1 MHINTFSIVAYDPAE
16 NAFGVGVASKFLA
29 VGAVVPW
36 AKAGIGAVATQAY
49 CKMSFGADGLALM
62 AQGKSAPETLEI
74 LLHNDPLLEQRQVG
88 LVDNQGRS
96 AAHTGKDCFN
106 WAGHRTYDGFT
117 CQGNILA
124 GASVIEAMASAYR
137 SAQGELADRLL
148 AALFAGD
155 EAGGDRRG
163 KQAAAVLV
171 VRANGGYGGDTDRYL
186 DLRSDDDPKPIA
198 KLADLIQMHHL
209 YFGKPK
215 PEDRLPI
222 HEALAREIQALMRS
236 AGYVSSE
243 ASGIWDDASKVAFN
257 AMIGSENL
265 EERWRHDDPNVIDR
279 IALDY
284 LRGKFGTK

>member
-1 MHINTFSIVAYDPAE
+1 MHVNTFSIVAYDPAE
-16 NAFGVGVASKFLA
+16 DSFGVAVASKFLA

-49 CKMSFGADGLALM
+49 CKMSFGPDGLDYM
-62 AQGKSAPETLEI
+62 AQGKSAPETLAL
-74 LLHNDPLLEQRQVG
+74 LLHNDPLIEQRQVG

-106 WAGHRTYDGFT
+106 WAGHKTYDGFT

-124 GASVIEAMASAYR
+124 GASVIDAMAAAYQ

-148 AALFAGD
+148 AALVAGD

-163 KQAAAVLV
+163 KQAAALLV
-171 VRANGGYGGDTDRYL
+171 VKANGSYGGDTDRYL

-198 KLADLIQMHHL
+198 KLADLVQMHHL

-222 HEALAREIQALMRS
+222 NETLARELQAMLGS
-236 AGYVSSE
+236 TGYLNAE
-243 ASGIWDDASKVAFN
+243 PNGNWDVASKTAFN
-257 AMIGSENL
+257 ALVGSENL
-265 EERWRHDDPNVIDR
+265 EERWRNDDPNVIDR
-279 IALDY
+279 VALEF
-284 LRGKFGTK
+284 LRGKFGSK

>member
-49 CKMSFGADGLALM
+49 CKMSFGPDGLNWM
-62 AQGKSAPETLEI
+62 AQGKSAQETLDL
-74 LLHNDPLLEQRQVG
+74 LLHNDPLIEQRQVG

-106 WAGHRTYDGFT
+106 WAGHRSYEGFT

-124 GASVIEAMASAYR
+124 GAQVIEAMASAYQ
-137 SAQGELADRLL
+137 SAQGELGDRLL
-148 AALFAGD
+148 AALVAGD

-163 KQAAAVLV
+163 KQAAALLV
-171 VRANGGYGGDTDRYL
+171 VRPNASYGGDTDRYL
-186 DLRSDDDPKPIA
+186 DLRSDDDAKPIA
-198 KLADLIQMHHL
+198 KLGELIQMHHL

-222 HEALAREIQALMRS
+222 TEDLARELQAIMRS
-236 AGYVSSE
+236 AGATPNE
-243 ASGIWDDASKVAFN
+243 PNGLWDDATRKAFN
-257 AMIGSENL
+257 DLVNNENL
-265 EERWRHDDPNVIDR
+265 EERWPNGDPNGIDR
-279 IALDY
+279 VALEF
-284 LRGKFGTK
+284 LRGKFGK